1 VPVAQQA
8 PALVSPPT
16 NIFGLVQYV
25 AQRVPGY
32 DFSEYLRELNSAYI
46 HVWEEVAK
54 LKNHYFTNI
63 KTVSVTTAGATFD
76 LLYNT
81 AAVGI
86 LSAPLSNRL
95 YQVTKIRVQPPGGG
109 LFQATRALT
118 PNEPDFISIS
128 ANTSGTP
135 TQTGPYYWWLS
146 GRGNINWGLA
156 LAVGSNI
163 EFTYTFWPLALT
175 YLFAGTVSSA
185 GVTVTG
191 SGTNF
196 TQLLQ
201 PDFQTAG
208 TPLTAQQE
216 EIQAELVVTGQVNG
230 PNQIYRVATIASD
243 TTLTTQVACNPVL
256 TAGSVYVLAALP
268 EIPREHI
275 RVIAAIALAKM
286 YSVAGDD
293 SRVSEWT
300 AISQNN
306 LAMMKDSLIERQ
318 SNNPPS
324 KQRFPFGI
332 GRRNRTF
339 LR

>member
-1 VPVAQQA
+1 MPVAQQV

-16 NIFGLVQYV
+16 NVYGLVQYV
-25 AQRVPGY
+25 AQRIPGY

-46 HVWEEVAK
+46 HVWEAVTK

-63 KTVSVTTAGATFD
+63 KTVSVTTAGFNFD
-76 LLYNT
+76 LLFNT
-81 AAVGI
+81 SSSGV

-109 LFQATRALT
+109 FFQATRALT
-118 PNEPDFISIS
+118 PNEPDFVSIS
-128 ANTSGTP
+128 ANVSGTP

-146 GRGNINWGLA
+146 GRGNINWGLP
-156 LAVGSNI
+156 LAVGTNI
-163 EFTYTFWPLALT
+163 EFTYTFWPLALN
-175 YLFAGTVSSA
+175 YLFAGTVSSTGTA
-185 GVTVTG
+185 VTG
-191 SGTNF
+191 TGTNF

-201 PDFQTAG
+201 PDFQGAL
-208 TPLTAQQE
+208 PSIAAQE
-216 EIQAELVVTGQVNG
+216 EIQAELLTAGQTGG
-230 PNQIYRVATIASD
+230 PNQIYRVAGITTD
-243 TTLTTQVACNPVL
+243 TALTTQTAIAPAL
-256 TAGSVYVLAALP
+256 AAGSSYVLAALP

-275 RVIAAIALAKM
+275 RVIASKAVRNM

-300 AISQNN
+300 AIESSNMQ
-306 LAMMKDSLIERQ
+306 MMLDSLIERQ
-318 SNNPPS
+318 SNNPPT
-324 KQRFPFGI
+324 KQRFPFGL

>member
-1 VPVAQQA
+1 MPVAQQA
-8 PALVSPPT
+8 PSLVSPPT
-16 NIFGLVQYV
+16 NVFGLVQFV

-32 DFSEYLRELNSAYI
+32 DFSEYLRELNAAYV
-46 HVWEEVAK
+46 HVWEEVTK

-63 KTVSVTTAGATFD
+63 KTVNVTTAGSNFD

-81 AAVGI
+81 AATGI
-86 LSAPLSNRL
+86 LSAALSNRL

-109 LFQATRALT
+109 LFQATRAMT

-128 ANTSGTP
+128 ANVSGTP

-146 GRGNINWGLA
+146 GRGNINWGLP
-156 LAVGSNI
+156 LAVGSVL
-163 EFTYTFWPLALT
+163 EFTYTFWPLSLA
-175 YLFAGTVSSA
+175 YLFAGTVSSS

-191 SGTNF
+191 TGTNF

-201 PDFQTAG
+201 PDFLASVPTTG
-208 TPLTAQQE
+208 GQE
-216 EIQAELVVTGQVNG
+216 EIQAELVVAGQVNG
-230 PNQIYRVATIASD
+230 PNQIYRVATIPSD
-243 TTLTTQVACNPVL
+243 TTLTTQTACNPAL
-256 TAGSVYVLAALP
+256 TAGSSYVLAALP

-275 RVIAAIALAKM
+275 RVIAAIALGKM

-300 AISQNN
+300 AISQSN

-318 SNNPPS
+318 SNNPPT
-324 KQRFPFGI
+324 KQRFPYGI